1 MFNFMTRLLFII
13 FFLLFSINLEAK
25 TEIDKAFI
33 KRTGNI
39 KNQKFLAYSP
49 DIYEGREIRNNQV
62 YNKYGCRG
70 NNVSPQITWKNEP
83 KNTKSF
89 AITMY
94 TKDANSG
101 SGWWHWIIYNIPQ
114 NINVLLA
121 GASNN
126 KSLLPKGAVQGMND
140 YGENQYGGVCPPLNN
155 KYEYTITVYA
165 LDIEELDLPKNSTPA
180 MVVLNLNNHKIAT
193 TQIKSSYTGKDEST
207 LFINNDKSKKY
218 IAKLN
223 TKQNTEDSKKILN
236 NKTNTKNTQNKY
248 IFTGTKKQNK
258 TQTSTTKKVV
268 QKKEFIFKQQATTPI
283 QQNKKMVIKN
293 KNTLNTNVQTK
304 TKTYTL
310 SKQINSN
317 VKNTLSTSTKPM
329 KKTQVKT
336 ESITKNK
343 SGKIKEYDLKS

>member
-1 MFNFMTRLLFII
+1 M
-13 FFLLFSINLEAK
+13 
-25 TEIDKAFI
+25 
-33 KRTGNI
+33 
-39 KNQKFLAYSP
+39 NQK
-49 DIYEGREIRNNQV
+49 IQ
-62 YNKYGCRG
+62 K
-70 NNVSPQITWKNEP
+70 
-83 KNTKSF
+83 
-89 AITMY
+89 
-94 TKDANSG
+94 
-101 SGWWHWIIYNIPQ
+101 
-114 NINVLLA
+114 VLLA

-155 KYEYTITVYA
+155 KYDYTITVYA
-165 LDIEELDLPKNSTPA
+165 LDVEELDLPKNSTPA

-193 TQIKSSYTGKDEST
+193 TQIKSSYTGVDEST
-207 LFINNDKSKKY
+207 LFINNDKSKNY
-218 IAKLN
+218 IAELN
-223 TKQNTEDSKKILN
+223 TKQNIEDSKKILN

-258 TQTSTTKKVV
+258 NQTSTTKKVV

>member
-70 NNVSPQITWKNEP
+70 NNISPQITWKNEP

-101 SGWWHWIIYNIPQ
+101 SGWWHWIIYNIPN
-114 NINVLLA
+114 NINFLLA

-155 KYEYTITVYA
+155 KYDYTITVYA
-165 LDIEELDLPKNSTPA
+165 LDVEELDLPKNSTPA

-193 TQIKSSYTGKDEST
+193 TQIKSSYTGVDEST
-207 LFINNDKSKKY
+207 LFINNDKSKNY
-218 IAKLN
+218 IAELN
-223 TKQNTEDSKKILN
+223 TKQNIEDSKKILN
-236 NKTNTKNTQNKY
+236 IKTNTKNTQNKY

-268 QKKEFIFKQQATTPI
+268 QKKEFIFKQQAITPA

-293 KNTLNTNVQTK
+293 KDISNTDTK
-304 TKTYTL
+304 TSTKMYTL
-310 SKQINSN
+310 TKKANNNVNSA
-317 VKNTLSTSTKPM
+317 VSTSTKPM

>member
-89 AITMY
+89 AVTMY

-126 KSLLPKGAVQGMND
+126 KSLLPKGAIQGMND

-155 KYEYTITVYA
+155 KYDYTITVYA

-207 LFINNDKSKKY
+207 LFIN
-218 IAKLN
+218 ARQN
-223 TKQNTEDSKKILN
+223 TKDNTKDSKKILN

-258 TQTSTTKKVV
+258 NQTSTTKKVV
-268 QKKEFIFKQQATTPI
+268 QKKEFIFKQQATTPA
-283 QQNKKMVIKN
+283 QKN